1 MKNLLACLFCVITV
15 IFTSCSSGGQKK
27 VTVYSS
33 GNIKVNDKTIEL
45 EPGTRHNEQELIF
58 TDDKVTLTVKTVGG
72 GDKTFDVTE
81 NGVYLL
87 NLQVDTLIGSL
98 VNYGASAERTRITA
112 EQVEKIIDSTQQLML
127 GKNASAANKTF
138 FIPPA
143 TIQKISAEGNARLVS
158 SFKGIPYKL
167 EADADG
173 KIPEVYKF
181 FTNKQKRETL
191 TELFQKREEMKKTG
205 VQVIEE

>member
-1 MKNLLACLFCVITV
+1 MKNLLACLFCVVTF
-15 IFTSCSSGGQKK
+15 IFMSCSGGGQKK

-33 GNIKVNDKTIEL
+33 GTIKVNDKTIEL
-45 EPGTRHNEQELIF
+45 EPGTRHNEQDLIF
-58 TDDKVTLTVKTVGG
+58 TDDKVTLTVKTAGA
-72 GDKTFDVTE
+72 GDKTFDITE

-98 VNYGASAERTRITA
+98 VNYGASAERSRITA

-127 GKNASAANKTF
+127 GKNANPANKTF
-138 FIPPA
+138 FIPPS
-143 TIQKISAEGNARLVS
+143 TIQKISSENNARLVS
-158 SFKGIPYKL
+158 SFKGIPYKV

>member
-1 MKNLLACLFCVITV
+1 MKNLLACLSCVITV
-15 IFTSCSSGGQKK
+15 FFISCSGGGQKK

-33 GNIKVNDKTIEL
+33 GTIKVTDKTIEL

-58 TDDKVTLTVKTVGG
+58 TDEKVTLTVKTAGG
-72 GDKTFDVTE
+72 GDKTFDATE

-98 VNYGASAERTRITA
+98 VNYGASAERSRITA

-127 GKNASAANKTF
+127 GKNASPANKTF
-138 FIPPA
+138 FIPPF
-143 TIQKISAEGNARLVS
+143 TLQKISAENNARLVS
-158 SFKGIPYKL
+158 SFKGIPYKV

>member
-1 MKNLLACLFCVITV
+1 
-15 IFTSCSSGGQKK
+15 
-27 VTVYSS
+27 
-33 GNIKVNDKTIEL
+33 
-45 EPGTRHNEQELIF
+45 
-58 TDDKVTLTVKTVGG
+58 
-72 GDKTFDVTE
+72 
-81 NGVYLL
+81 
-87 NLQVDTLIGSL
+87 
-98 VNYGASAERTRITA
+98 
-112 EQVEKIIDSTQQLML
+112 ML

-143 TIQKISAEGNARLVS
+143 TIQKISAEENARLVS
-158 SFKGIPYKL
+158 SFKGIPYKV

-191 TELFQKREEMKKTG
+191 TELFQKREAMKKTG

>member
-1 MKNLLACLFCVITV
+1 MKNLLACLFCVITI
-15 IFTSCSSGGQKK
+15 IFTSCSGGGQKK